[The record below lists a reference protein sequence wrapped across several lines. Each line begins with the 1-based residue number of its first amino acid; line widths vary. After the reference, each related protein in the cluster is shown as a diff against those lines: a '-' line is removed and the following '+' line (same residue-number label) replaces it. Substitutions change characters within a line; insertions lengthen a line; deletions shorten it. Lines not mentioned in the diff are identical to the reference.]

1 MKTII
6 ERLDEGVHTD
16 IALRRGIDDICLC
29 TYIVSS
35 GILLPVIVIGLTTI
49 FIRLK
54 SSSQITRTTIIGF
67 VVDIE
72 AVEVVLLDGI
82 TDSISISL
90 DTFEEVATTLLRD
103 PIVRSGLTLR
113 SKLVTDIRN
122 NPAKEDLTT
131 LDVLEELEVSLLI
144 LGQLAMRTPERYD
157 VDAIGKHTEVLLWI
171 RTLSRP
177 ATEPAEATYVRRLL
191 PSTELAVIL
200 LLLGGELIGTRQL
213 NEGNGSLEILLIVE
227 GQALIISPLA
237 TSDRGE
243 GHSCDKRIFK
253 HLHR

>member
-1 MKTII
+1 MTIPW
-6 ERLDEGVHTD
+6 L
-16 IALRRGIDDICLC
+16 
-29 TYIVSS
+29 IVKVKSIKI
-35 GILLPVIVIGLTTI
+35 ILLD
-49 FIRLK
+49 R
-54 SSSQITRTTIIGF
+54 
-67 VVDIE
+67 
-72 AVEVVLLDGI
+72 I
-82 TDSISISL
+82 TDSIGIGL
-90 DTFEEVATTLLRD
+90 HTFEEVATALLSH
-103 PIVRSGLTLR
+103 PVVSCILSLR
-113 SKLVTDIRN
+113 SKLITEVLND
-122 NPAKEDLTT
+122 PAKEDLPPLNLT
-131 LDVLEELEVSLLI
+131 EKLEVGLLC
-144 LGQLAMRTPERYD
+144 LCKATVGSPERYD
-157 VDAIGKHTEVLLWI
+157 VYAIGKHTEVLLWI

-200 LLLGGELIGTRQL
+200 LLLCGELIGTRQL